1 MYVAACYPVGTTIS
15 KTSSLFTA
23 LLQHYELLYN
33 IICMIFAV
41 ARSQQQQIGQLSGP
55 SMENWSELRSQA
67 GPDTPVIV
75 LTATASIE
83 TQAIIKKTGVY
94 LLDFFCSGIQF
105 NLLLSP
111 YPCFISLLYLD
122 LYVLGD
128 DALIS

>member
-1 MYVAACYPVGTTIS
+1 MTKVATTFLILE
-15 KTSSLFTA
+15 KNKGF
-23 LLQHYELLYN
+23 
-33 IICMIFAV
+33 
-41 ARSQQQQIGQLSGP
+41 
-55 SMENWSELRSQA
+55 
-67 GPDTPVIV
+67 
-75 LTATASIE
+75 
-83 TQAIIKKTGVY
+83 TGVY

>member
-1 MYVAACYPVGTTIS
+1 MVDQLTTLSTEDSLLRRNMIHRLITGWLSVG
-15 KTSSLFTA
+15 
-23 LLQHYELLYN
+23 
-33 IICMIFAV
+33 
-41 ARSQQQQIGQLSGP
+41 P
-55 SMENWSELRSQA
+55 
-67 GPDTPVIV
+67 
-75 LTATASIE
+75 
-83 TQAIIKKTGVY
+83 TGVY